1 MRIAGAGCAV
11 ADFLYADVNFEG
23 EAFLRFRSRRRGDG
37 GITPG
42 GLVFVEEFEEFAG
55 MPFKEAVRWIV
66 GSREPDSFN
75 LGGPA
80 IVALTLV
87 AQLLA
92 PRGVEVEYY
101 GVRGQDDAGAR
112 LLDIARRTPLRTDGY
127 EAVEGPSS
135 FTMVLSDP
143 KYDAGRGERAF
154 LNAMGVSA
162 GFGPEDLPDRFFDAD
177 VVLLAATALVPRLH
191 ARLTDLLKKA
201 KERGCVTVVT
211 TVYDFRSEKA
221 NPGAK
226 WPLGESEETYACTDL
241 LIADREEALR
251 ISGERSDREAYDYFK
266 DNGLSAFA
274 ITNGPEP
281 VWLYSREGLF
291 RECPLSPLPVCRAV
305 GEAMAAGEKPT
316 GDTTGCG
323 DNFAAGVIASL
334 AAQMMRGGSGRGVR
348 DGLHLAQAV
357 AAGVCAGGS
366 ACFHLGGTV
375 IEKTPGERA
384 REIGEL
390 YARYR
395 EQVRDACRLSA
406 EFPA

>member
-11 ADFLYADVNFEG
+11 ADFLYTDVSFEG

-55 MPFKEAVRWIV
+55 MPFEEAARLIV
-66 GSREPDSFN
+66 GAREPDSFN

-92 PRGVEVEYY
+92 PRGVEVEYC
-101 GVRGQDDAGAR
+101 GVRGKDDAGTR
-112 LLDIARRTPLRTDGY
+112 LFDIARRTPLNVDRY
-127 EAVEGPSS
+127 EAVEGPSPS
-135 FTMVLSDP
+135 TMVLSDP
-143 KYDAGRGERAF
+143 SYDAGRGERAF
-154 LNAMGVSA
+154 LNTLGVSA
-162 GFGPEDLPDRFFDAD
+162 RFGPEDLPDRFFDAD
-177 VVLLAATALVPRLH
+177 VVLFAATALVPQLH
-191 ARLTDLLKKA
+191 ARLTDLLQKA

-226 WPLGESEETYACTDL
+226 WPLGEGDETYARTDL

-251 ISGERSDREAYDYFK
+251 ISGQNSERKAYDYFK
-266 DNGLSAFA
+266 DNGASALA

-281 VWLYSREGLF
+281 VWFYSREGLF
-291 RECPLSPLPVCRAV
+291 RECPPSSLPVCRAV

-334 AAQMMRGGSGRGVR
+334 AAQMMRGGAARGAHA
-348 DGLHLAQAV
+348 GLDLAQAV

-366 ACFHLGGTV
+366 ACFHLRGTV
-375 IEKTPGERA
+375 SK
-384 REIGEL
+384 
-390 YARYR
+390 
-395 EQVRDACRLSA
+395 
-406 EFPA
+406 